1 LFGKVNNVK
10 LTNDCVRVTCYSAKQ
25 KGLLL
30 KHTDWYGKK
39 VSVSEPWSKS
49 RVRGQ
54 VTCYGVASFFR
65 VSVELTEHEV
75 AAEIQAETLRRLARW
90 NGSGDLVKTGTMIIG
105 FKEDVPEYVYIG
117 CLRYKVKPY
126 VPQPIRSRLWTHSFP
141 LQASDTMCEVWQTSF
156 YRAMS
161 SQG

>member
-1 LFGKVNNVK
+1 M
-10 LTNDCVRVTCYSAKQ
+10 
-25 KGLLL
+25 
-30 KHTDWYGKK
+30 
-39 VSVSEPWSKS
+39 
-49 RVRGQ
+49 RGQ

-75 AAEIQAETLRRLARW
+75 AAEIQAEMLRRLARW

-126 VPQPIRSRLWTHSFP
+126 VPQPIRCLKCQGFGHTAFHCRR
-141 LQASDTMCEVWQTSF
+141 QT
-156 YRAMS
+156 RCVRC
-161 SQG
+161 GKGH